1 MEIYQFT
8 QNAEVFF
15 SEGANQN
22 EMFWPYHSEAFGSFT
37 SFATVLEYALQ

>member
-1 MEIYQFT
+1 MADFLSGNIILKTRLPMEIYQFT

-22 EMFWPYHSEAFGSFT
+22 EMF
-37 SFATVLEYALQ
+37 